1 MTAARRIV
9 PLMGSVV
16 FIFGLSL
23 AIVWGAE
30 TNFDFFVKLS
40 RAAKTDKARRNQ
52 SMKWFGG
59 VTKDEEKEFVDY
71 FDTVN
76 REFVLFSLSQI
87 LKDDL
92 DGDGRAEYVVNLLVE
107 EPQPFYY
114 GEVLAVAAR
123 ERDAFRVIVV
133 SGPNHTI
140 KRHRRMQLL
149 DVTGDGLKEIIE
161 QDSWGAHD
169 EAPER
174 SGVIY
179 KNDDMR
185 FRVVYKR
192 NNYDFLQF
200 EDLDG
205 KGTLEVLEKRRET
218 PFGFYAG
225 IDGWWV
231 NIYNWDGTGF
241 EKTNSKYL
249 SFYLEKAKYY
259 QGVLD
264 RSIKRNEKYKRK
276 AGKDN
281 LLEKN
286 RIRAMREY
294 LRRIAVMG
302 IGKQ

>member
-1 MTAARRIV
+1 MTAERRKV
-9 PLMGSVV
+9 PLIGFFV

-23 AIVWGAE
+23 AIVWAAE
-30 TNFDFFVKLS
+30 TNFDCFVKLS
-40 RAAKTDKARRNQ
+40 RVAKTDRARRNL

-59 VTKDEEKEFVDY
+59 FTKDEEREFVDY

-114 GEVLAVAAR
+114 GEVLAVVAR
-123 ERDAFRVIVV
+123 ERDTFKIIVV

-161 QDSWGAHD
+161 QDSWGVHD

-174 SGVIY
+174 LGVIY

-200 EDLDG
+200 RDIKGDG
-205 KGTLEVLEKRRET
+205 PLEVLEKRREM

-225 IDGWWV
+225 RDGWWV
-231 NIYNWDGTGF
+231 NIYNWDGSGF
-241 EKTNSKYL
+241 QKTNSKHI
-249 SFYLEKAKYY
+249 SFYIEKAKYY

-264 RSIKRNEKYKRK
+264 GAIKSNERYKRK
-276 AGKDN
+276 TGKDN
-281 LLEKN
+281 PLDEK
-286 RIRAMREY
+286 IIKAMREY
-294 LRRIAVMG
+294 LRRIEVMKM
-302 IGKQ
+302 GK